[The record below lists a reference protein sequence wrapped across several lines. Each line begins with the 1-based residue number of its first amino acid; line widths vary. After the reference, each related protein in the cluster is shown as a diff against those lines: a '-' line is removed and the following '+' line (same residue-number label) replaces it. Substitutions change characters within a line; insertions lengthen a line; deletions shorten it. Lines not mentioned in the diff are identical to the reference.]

1 MTPGIQI
8 VFDAHDPAR
17 LAEFWMEAL
26 GYVVQPVPEGYDS
39 WDDWAGA
46 MGIPEDHWNDARAIV
61 DPEGR
66 KPRVFIQRVPED
78 KTAKNRMHLDLD
90 VGGGP
95 TRPVEERRGL
105 VDAEAHRLAGLGASI
120 LSPMAERDHY
130 WVVLQDPEGNEF
142 CVH

>member
-1 MTPGIQI
+1 
-8 VFDAHDPAR
+8 
-17 LAEFWMEAL
+17 
-26 GYVVQPVPEGYDS
+26 
-39 WDDWAGA
+39 
-46 MGIPEDHWNDARAIV
+46 
-61 DPEGR
+61 
-66 KPRVFIQRVPED
+66 
-78 KTAKNRMHLDLD
+78 MHLDLD